1 MKKFLKRALYAA
13 IKVALVLAAAA
24 RFVVPRLKERIFG

>member
-13 IKVALVLAAAA
+13 IKVTLVLAAA